1 MLGVNGLLCLVHIFL
16 IFQQSMH
23 ILGPLTSRGRS
34 WKEMINLGFR
44 AKRKINTTQ
53 VGSSAF
59 FSFECLPLG
68 LERRAVAYM
77 PILPWTLKRRVPK
90 TSTFEFYPRKFLLVR
105 A

>member
-53 VGSSAF
+53 VGSSALF
-59 FSFECLPLG
+59 FL
-68 LERRAVAYM
+68 
-77 PILPWTLKRRVPK
+77 RVSPTRFGTARGGIYANIAMDTK
-90 TSTFEFYPRKFLLVR
+90 KESTQNFYF
-105 A
+105 